1 MKCSTIK
8 IHLLPLIGIL
18 MLAGCA
24 SVPESV
30 QLPEDTPL
38 VPYQQAAAEPEIQKG
53 KMARWGGV
61 IANIENKQDKTQL
74 DLVFYPLRGY
84 GRPIVGKESIGRF
97 RVYVKGF
104 LDPMVYKKGKSVT
117 FAGKIKGIEE
127 GLVGEH
133 VYQYPTLE
141 ASGYYLWEDIDRIEI
156 ETISVWPHFRYGYP
170 YGYRG
175 IYGWNHWPFHH
186 RHVVIRKRHSNTNTD
201 NSSDSSNISTNNNT
215 TSRTT
220 DRGNNRDTRRGNIEP

>member
-1 MKCSTIK
+1 MNCSLIK
-8 IHLLPLIGIL
+8 RNLLPLIVMLL
-18 MLAGCA
+18 MAGCA

-38 VPYQQAAAEPEIQKG
+38 VPYQQAAAEPDVQKD

-104 LDPMVYKKGKSVT
+104 LDPMVYKKGRSVT

-141 ASGYYLWEDIDRIEI
+141 ATGYYLWEDIDRIEI

-175 IYGWNHWPFHH
+175 IYGWNHWPFYQ
-186 RHVVIRKRHSNTNTD
+186 RHVVVRKHQHHNNGGNQGDSGAINGNHSNNR
-201 NSSDSSNISTNNNT
+201 SN
-215 TSRTT
+215 
-220 DRGNNRDTRRGNIEP
+220 DRGNDWHKQRGNREP